1 MFFLAITLCDNGGT
15 PKVMDRLEDIFVPPT
30 FPHLVSKAN
39 HMEVSKVQPK
49 YQCVAMAKLHDL
61 LAQPTIDRANV
72 IHRVVV
78 VHNEEG
84 VVQLKGALT
93 RQYQPLGVLLD
104 FSVQPLMLGKVAI
117 DGLGLIDVD
126 LDPCPSHI
134 STSMGGSKKAQGL
147 TKQKIMIQV
156 NSNKPT
162 DYCVGLSNGHA
173 CYIL

>member
-1 MFFLAITLCDNGGT
+1 M
-15 PKVMDRLEDIFVPPT
+15 
-30 FPHLVSKAN
+30 
-39 HMEVSKVQPK
+39 
-49 YQCVAMAKLHDL
+49 
-61 LAQPTIDRANV
+61 
-72 IHRVVV
+72 
-78 VHNEEG
+78 
-84 VVQLKGALT
+84 KGALT

-156 NSNKPT
+156 NSNKPA
-162 DYCVGLSNGHA
+162 DYCVGLSNGRA